1 MQLKDPAVFVHEASE
16 LWQLWVPLA
25 HSSIST
31 KKEPCRCNHNLYNC
45 FFFLQRGN
53 KLNRINYFMLNE
65 RKKLSQVW
73 IDIVVLT
80 GHNDLAH
87 LAYLAP
93 VVQKMDNCIH
103 STNLYPVDSA
113 IDYLIL
119 TYWIVIYPSDS
130 ASQRLRNGCLYFIFI
145 YCSHNLTAWHRSS
158 VRLLQAAITV
168 IFSHINENFIGRARR
183 VQIKSVVL
191 LLLPAYSENKH
202 IKQTF

>member
-1 MQLKDPAVFVHEASE
+1 MKQVSCGSCEYRWRTRQCLQKRSHVGVIITCIT
-16 LWQLWVPLA
+16 V
-25 HSSIST
+25 
-31 KKEPCRCNHNLYNC
+31 

-53 KLNRINYFMLNE
+53 KLNRINYFMLDE

-130 ASQRLRNGCLYFIFI
+130 AFQRLRNGRLYFIFI
-145 YCSHNLTAWHRSS
+145 YCLHNLTAWHRSS

-168 IFSHINENFIGRARR
+168 IFPI
-183 VQIKSVVL
+183 
-191 LLLPAYSENKH
+191 
-202 IKQTF
+202 

>member
-1 MQLKDPAVFVHEASE
+1 MKQVSCGSCEYRWRTRQYL
-16 LWQLWVPLA
+16 Q
-25 HSSIST
+25 

-45 FFFLQRGN
+45 FFFFVQRGN
-53 KLNRINYFMLNE
+53 KLNRINYFMLDE

-130 ASQRLRNGCLYFIFI
+130 AFQRLRNGRLYFIFI
-145 YCSHNLTAWHRSS
+145 YCLHNLTAWHRSS

-168 IFSHINENFIGRARR
+168 IFFPYKRKFYWKGK
-183 VQIKSVVL
+183 KSTNKECCIAVAAGL
-191 LLLPAYSENKH
+191 LR
-202 IKQTF
+202 KQTYQTNILN